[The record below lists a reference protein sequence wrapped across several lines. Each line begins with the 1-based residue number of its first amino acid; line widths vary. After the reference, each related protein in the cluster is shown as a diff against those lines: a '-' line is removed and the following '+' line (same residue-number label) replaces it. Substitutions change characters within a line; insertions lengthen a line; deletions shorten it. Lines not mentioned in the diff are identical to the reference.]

1 MGKAC
6 YCVTTARIWST
17 TFQKHLVSILWELR
31 SGRKC
36 SWSQRKKE
44 RSSKEG
50 WLTLPVIPRR
60 PRYPLTH
67 HEQDQEL
74 VTDHLERRRTHDQQ
88 QPGQH
93 FQPAHSCLVVSRIW
107 LVADQLQW
115 KHLSKLLEQGSLRVA
130 GNACQLCSS
139 ECSAWRHHRDH
150 LCLSSAP
157 LTKPQA
163 RSRLR

>member
-1 MGKAC
+1 MLLCYNGQDMVHGISKTPGLNIMGAM
-6 YCVTTARIWST
+6 VRQEV
-17 TFQKHLVSILWELR
+17 FLVPE
-31 SGRKC
+31 G
-36 SWSQRKKE
+36 KKKKRE
-44 RSSKEG
+44 RRKEG

-93 FQPAHSCLVVSRIW
+93 FQPAHGCLVVSRIW